1 MQHRISKIALCFL
14 VWLFTLS
21 TYAASPDTQSW
32 GKPANTITIDIH
44 SIPEPTL
51 SESKKAFVTDNKFGF
66 DVVQAELNWVSESF
80 LNAIK
85 SEMVVMDVGA
95 GYGALTRH
103 ALNKGAIV
111 INNEISENQ
120 QLYNLKHINPEQK
133 AKLYLNHQDI
143 RQVSLPNH
151 SVDLLIMHR
160 VLHFFKGPDIENI
173 LTKAYQWLKPGG
185 KIYIVMMSKDHIAF
199 RDKIK
204 YDTSK
209 KWPGEDLLI
218 IKEHLPEQ
226 AYALPPTLHVVSIET
241 LKQALEA
248 AGFKVT
254 KVDFVSMKKFGT
266 EANRDGKEAV
276 GLIAEK

>member
-1 MQHRISKIALCFL
+1 MQNSISKITLCFL
-14 VWLFTLS
+14 VWIFSLS
-21 TYAASPDTQSW
+21 THAASLNSQAC
-32 GKPANTITIDIH
+32 GKPANTINIDLQ
-44 SIPEPTL
+44 SISEPRL

-85 SEMVVMDVGA
+85 PDMVVMDVGA

-111 INNEISENQ
+111 ISNEISENQ
-120 QLYNLKHINPEQK
+120 QLYTLKHITPEQK
-133 AKLYLNHQDI
+133 AKLYLNQQDI
-143 RQVSLPNH
+143 RKVSLPNN
-151 SVDLLIMHR
+151 SIDLLIMHR
-160 VLHFFKGPDIENI
+160 VLHFFKGKDIENI
-173 LTKAYQWLKPGG
+173 LTKTYEWLKPGG
-185 KIYIVMMSKDHIAF
+185 KIYVVMMSKDHIAF

-204 YDTSK
+204 YDTNK
-209 KWPGEDLLI
+209 KWPGEDLVI
-218 IKEHLPEQ
+218 IKDHLPEQ

-241 LKQALEA
+241 LEQALKA

-254 KVDFVSMKKFGT
+254 KTDFVSMKKFGS
-266 EANRDGKEAV
+266 ESNRDGKEAV